1 MRKQQKT
8 YQEARPSSQESRDA
22 LIASKRLETEI
33 DQEIA
38 RVQAILAK
46 KDIFLV
52 QYKDVD
58 GSIAS
63 SLVEGFDMETQYRQ
77 GYIVANITKRTVTY
91 NGKDWEAMTLKPGSS
106 MSKAEQYV
114 QKLKECQDLEGNGI
128 DEEEAHCDADRI
140 LLDIIRNELGEEYKQ
155 VIEEYEKVPKWYA

>member
-1 MRKQQKT
+1 MDKKEFFEKVAQMRQQQK
-8 YQEARPSSQESRDA
+8 AFFNAKPSSQERKDA
-22 LIASKRLETEI
+22 LIASKALEREI
-33 DQEIA
+33 DQEIE
-38 RVQAILAK
+38 RVKAVLAK

-106 MSKAEQYV
+106 MPTTMQ
-114 QKLKECQDLEGNGI
+114 
-128 DEEEAHCDADRI
+128 
-140 LLDIIRNELGEEYKQ
+140 
-155 VIEEYEKVPKWYA
+155 

>member
-1 MRKQQKT
+1 VNNQQFFEKVAEMRQHQRT
-8 YQEARPSSQESRDA
+8 FFQARPRPSSQERKDA

-77 GYIVANITKRTVTY
+77 GYIVANITKRIVTY

-106 MSKAEQYV
+106 TTIQTKGGAT
-114 QKLKECQDLEGNGI
+114 
-128 DEEEAHCDADRI
+128 
-140 LLDIIRNELGEEYKQ
+140 
-155 VIEEYEKVPKWYA
+155 

>member
-1 MRKQQKT
+1 MKDKNKERFIDIVAIILISILWFIMIYVLKKNKKMNNQIFFEKVAEMRKHQKT

-77 GYIVANITKRTVTY
+77 GYIVANITKQIITY
-91 NGKDWEAMTLKPGSS
+91 NGKDWEVMTLKSGSS
-106 MSKAEQYV
+106 MPTTIQAKGGAS
-114 QKLKECQDLEGNGI
+114 
-128 DEEEAHCDADRI
+128 
-140 LLDIIRNELGEEYKQ
+140 
-155 VIEEYEKVPKWYA
+155 

>member
-1 MRKQQKT
+1 MNNQQFFEKVAQMRQQQK
-8 YQEARPSSQESRDA
+8 AFFNAKPSSQQRKDA
-22 LIASKRLETEI
+22 LIASKSLEREI
-33 DQEIA
+33 DQEIE
-38 RVQAILAK
+38 RVKAVLAK

-106 MSKAEQYV
+106 MPTTMQ
-114 QKLKECQDLEGNGI
+114 
-128 DEEEAHCDADRI
+128 
-140 LLDIIRNELGEEYKQ
+140 
-155 VIEEYEKVPKWYA
+155 EKGGAA

>member
-1 MRKQQKT
+1 MNNQQFFEKVSQMRKQQKT
-8 YQEARPSSQESRDA
+8 YQEAKPSSQESRDA
-22 LIASKRLETEI
+22 LIASKRLENEI

-63 SLVEGFDMETQYRQ
+63 SLVEGFDMETQYRK

-91 NGKDWEAMTLKPGSS
+91 NGKDWEAMTLKPRSS
-106 MSKAEQYV
+106 MPTTMQ
-114 QKLKECQDLEGNGI
+114 
-128 DEEEAHCDADRI
+128 
-140 LLDIIRNELGEEYKQ
+140 
-155 VIEEYEKVPKWYA
+155 EKGGAA

>member
-1 MRKQQKT
+1 MPSARSITTSEQTQFSRKERYMDKKEFFEKVAQMRQQQK
-8 YQEARPSSQESRDA
+8 AFFNAKPSSQERKDA
-22 LIASKRLETEI
+22 LIASKALEREI
-33 DQEIA
+33 DHEIE
-38 RVQAILAK
+38 RVKAVLAK

-106 MSKAEQYV
+106 MPTTMQ
-114 QKLKECQDLEGNGI
+114 
-128 DEEEAHCDADRI
+128 
-140 LLDIIRNELGEEYKQ
+140 
-155 VIEEYEKVPKWYA
+155 EKGGAA

>member
-1 MRKQQKT
+1 MNNQQFFEKVSQMRKQQKT
-8 YQEARPSSQESRDA
+8 YQEAKPSSQESMDA

-63 SLVEGFDMETQYRQ
+63 SLVEGFDMETQYRK

-106 MSKAEQYV
+106 MPTTIPPKP
-114 QKLKECQDLEGNGI
+114 KEGGN
-128 DEEEAHCDADRI
+128 
-140 LLDIIRNELGEEYKQ
+140 
-155 VIEEYEKVPKWYA
+155 P

>member
-1 MRKQQKT
+1 MDKKEFFEKVAQMRQQQK
-8 YQEARPSSQESRDA
+8 AFFNAKPSSQQRKDA
-22 LIASKRLETEI
+22 LIASKSLEREI
-33 DQEIA
+33 DQEIE

-63 SLVEGFDMETQYRQ
+63 SLVEGFDMETQYRK

-106 MSKAEQYV
+106 MPTTMQ
-114 QKLKECQDLEGNGI
+114 
-128 DEEEAHCDADRI
+128 
-140 LLDIIRNELGEEYKQ
+140 
-155 VIEEYEKVPKWYA
+155 EKGGAA

>member
-1 MRKQQKT
+1 MDKKEFFEKVAQMRQHQK
-8 YQEARPSSQESRDA
+8 AFFNAKPSSQERKDA
-22 LIASKRLETEI
+22 LIASKALEREI
-33 DQEIA
+33 DQEIE
-38 RVQAILAK
+38 RVNAILAK

-106 MSKAEQYV
+106 MPTTMQAKGGA
-114 QKLKECQDLEGNGI
+114 
-128 DEEEAHCDADRI
+128 A
-140 LLDIIRNELGEEYKQ
+140 
-155 VIEEYEKVPKWYA
+155 

>member
-1 MRKQQKT
+1 MVYHDLRLKKNKKMNNQIFFEKVAEMRKHQKT
-8 YQEARPSSQESRDA
+8 YQEARPSSQKSRDA

-77 GYIVANITKRTVTY
+77 GYIVANITKQIITY
-91 NGKDWEAMTLKPGSS
+91 NGKDWEVMTLKPGSS
-106 MSKAEQYV
+106 MPTTIQAKGGAS
-114 QKLKECQDLEGNGI
+114 
-128 DEEEAHCDADRI
+128 
-140 LLDIIRNELGEEYKQ
+140 
-155 VIEEYEKVPKWYA
+155 

>member
-1 MRKQQKT
+1 MRKHQKT
-8 YQEARPSSQESRDA
+8 FFQARPSSQERKDA

-33 DQEIA
+33 D
-38 RVQAILAK
+38 LAK

-106 MSKAEQYV
+106 MPTTMQAKGGA
-114 QKLKECQDLEGNGI
+114 
-128 DEEEAHCDADRI
+128 A
-140 LLDIIRNELGEEYKQ
+140 
-155 VIEEYEKVPKWYA
+155 

>member
-1 MRKQQKT
+1 MNNQQFFEKVSQMRKQQKT
-8 YQEARPSSQESRDA
+8 YQEAKPSSQESRDA

-77 GYIVANITKRTVTY
+77 G
-91 NGKDWEAMTLKPGSS
+91 
-106 MSKAEQYV
+106 
-114 QKLKECQDLEGNGI
+114 
-128 DEEEAHCDADRI
+128 
-140 LLDIIRNELGEEYKQ
+140 
-155 VIEEYEKVPKWYA
+155 

>member
-1 MRKQQKT
+1 MDKKEFFEKVAQMRQQQK
-8 YQEARPSSQESRDA
+8 AFFNAKPSSQERKDA
-22 LIASKRLETEI
+22 LIASKALEREI
-33 DQEIA
+33 DQEIE
-38 RVQAILAK
+38 RVKAVLAK

-106 MSKAEQYV
+106 MPTTMQ
-114 QKLKECQDLEGNGI
+114 
-128 DEEEAHCDADRI
+128 
-140 LLDIIRNELGEEYKQ
+140 
-155 VIEEYEKVPKWYA
+155 EKGGAA

>member
-1 MRKQQKT
+1 MRQHQRT
-8 YQEARPSSQESRDA
+8 FFQSRPSSQERKDA
-22 LIASKRLETEI
+22 LIASKRLET
-33 DQEIA
+33 EIA

-58 GSIAS
+58 GNIAS
-63 SLVEGFDMETQYRQ
+63 SLVEGFDIETQYRQ

-106 MSKAEQYV
+106 MPTTIQAKGGA
-114 QKLKECQDLEGNGI
+114 
-128 DEEEAHCDADRI
+128 A
-140 LLDIIRNELGEEYKQ
+140 
-155 VIEEYEKVPKWYA
+155 

>member
-77 GYIVANITKRTVTY
+77 GYIIANITKRTVTY
-91 NGKDWEAMTLKPGSS
+91 NGKDWEAMTLKPGNS
-106 MSKAEQYV
+106 MPTTMQAKGGA
-114 QKLKECQDLEGNGI
+114 
-128 DEEEAHCDADRI
+128 A
-140 LLDIIRNELGEEYKQ
+140 
-155 VIEEYEKVPKWYA
+155 

>member
-1 MRKQQKT
+1 MDKKEFFEKVAQMRQQQK
-8 YQEARPSSQESRDA
+8 AFFNAKPSSQERKDA
-22 LIASKRLETEI
+22 LIASKSLEREI
-33 DQEIA
+33 DQEIE

-106 MSKAEQYV
+106 MPTTMQ
-114 QKLKECQDLEGNGI
+114 
-128 DEEEAHCDADRI
+128 
-140 LLDIIRNELGEEYKQ
+140 
-155 VIEEYEKVPKWYA
+155 EKGGAA

>member
-1 MRKQQKT
+1 MNNQQFFEKVSEMRKHQKT
-8 YQEARPSSQESRDA
+8 FQEAKPSSQESRDA

-63 SLVEGFDMETQYRQ
+63 CLVEGFDMETQYRQ

-106 MSKAEQYV
+106 MPTTMQAKGGA
-114 QKLKECQDLEGNGI
+114 
-128 DEEEAHCDADRI
+128 A
-140 LLDIIRNELGEEYKQ
+140 
-155 VIEEYEKVPKWYA
+155 

>member
-33 DQEIA
+33 DHQEIA

-91 NGKDWEAMTLKPGSS
+91 NGKDLEAMTLKPGSS
-106 MSKAEQYV
+106 MPTTMQAKGGA
-114 QKLKECQDLEGNGI
+114 
-128 DEEEAHCDADRI
+128 A
-140 LLDIIRNELGEEYKQ
+140 
-155 VIEEYEKVPKWYA
+155 